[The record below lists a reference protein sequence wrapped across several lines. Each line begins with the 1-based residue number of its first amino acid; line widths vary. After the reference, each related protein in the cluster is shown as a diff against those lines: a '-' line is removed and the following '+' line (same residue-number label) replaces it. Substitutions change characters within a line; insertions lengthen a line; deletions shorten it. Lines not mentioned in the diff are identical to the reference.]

1 MKKGMLVALS
11 IVSVL
16 SFPHFAVGKVP
27 GVPAGVQGATKGIVA
42 VSHPAAAQVGRD
54 ILAKGGNAI
63 DAAAGIQFALNVAE
77 PYMSG
82 IGGGGFMMIYVKD
95 QNKVTVIDSRE
106 VAPAKVTPDMFLQ
119 ADGKPIPFEERHTS
133 GQAVGVP
140 GTLLGVEQALK
151 SYGTWDLEKVIEP
164 SIELAEKGVR
174 VNWVS
179 AQFIAN
185 SMEKLKK
192 HETAAQVFAPNGVP
206 LKEGEMLVQPQ
217 LAKTLKIIR
226 DKGADAL
233 YEGEI
238 GKALVEEVQR
248 TGGSMSLDDLRAYQ
262 VKEREPVRGMYRGYE
277 VISMAP
283 PSSGG
288 LTLIQILKLM
298 EGYDNKKDGIGSVA
312 YLHHLIEANHLAY
325 ADRAAFMADED
336 VYPVPKKGLI
346 ADKYIKERRQLIHE
360 ETANADI
367 VAGDPWKYDPGKKPE
382 VSIKLRDQSP
392 VKQTTHF
399 SVMDRWGNIVAYTTT
414 IEDIFG
420 SGVMVPGYGFMLNN
434 ELTDFDAIPGG
445 VNQVEPGKRPRSSMT
460 PTMVL
465 KDGKPFLAI
474 GSPGGSTIIAS
485 VSQTIL
491 NVIDH
496 GMEIEDAIRAPR
508 IFSSSYP
515 NVTWE
520 AGIDQD
526 VILQLMAKGHVF
538 AEEPTNIGNV
548 QAIVYDFETG
558 KMYGGADNTR
568 EGTVLGVDAIAYT
581 AAQPIQSPK
590 EKDGPFDLQVNGHVY
605 PYTAEQKVMIDGV
618 AHVHAKK
625 LLLGLGQKV
634 TSFQSDVVMVKGIP
648 YLPVKKVGEKLGYTV
663 VWKEGERTIELKS
676 KK

>member
-1 MKKGMLVALS
+1 MKKRMLVALS

-16 SFPHFAVGKVP
+16 SFPHFALGKVP
-27 GVPAGVQGATKGIVA
+27 GVPEGVQGASKGIVA

-82 IGGGGFMMIYVKD
+82 IGGGGFMMIYLKD
-95 QNKVTVIDSRE
+95 QNKITVIDSRE
-106 VAPAKVTPDMFLQ
+106 VAPAKVTPDLFLQ
-119 ADGKPIPFEERHTS
+119 ADGKPIPFEERHTN
-133 GQAVGVP
+133 GKAVGIP
-140 GTLLGVEQALK
+140 GTLLGVEHALQ
-151 SYGTWDLEKVIEP
+151 SYGTWELGEVVEP

-174 VNWVS
+174 VNWIS
-179 AQFIAN
+179 AAYIAE
-185 SMEKLKK
+185 SLDKLKK
-192 HETAAQVFAPNGVP
+192 HETAAKVFAPNGEP
-206 LKEGEMLVQPQ
+206 LKEGQMLVQPE
-217 LAKTLKIIR
+217 LAKALKVIR

-238 GKALVEEVQR
+238 GQALIKEVQR
-248 TGGSMSLDDLRAYQ
+248 TGGSMTLEDLKGYQ

-298 EGYDNKKDGIGSVA
+298 EGYDNKKDGFGSVA

-325 ADRAAFMADED
+325 ADRAAYMADED
-336 VYPVPKKGLI
+336 VYPVPKQGLI
-346 ADKYIKERRQLIHE
+346 ADAYIKERRQLIRDE
-360 ETANADI
+360 AANAN
-367 VAGDPWKYDPGKKPE
+367 VKAGDPWKYDPGKKPE
-382 VSIKLRDQSP
+382 VSIHLTDQTP

-399 SVMDRWGNIVAYTTT
+399 SVMDKWGNIVTYTTT

-465 KDGKPFLAI
+465 KDGKPFLSI

-496 GMEIEDAIRAPR
+496 GMEIQDAIRAPR

-515 NVTWE
+515 KITWE

-548 QAIVYDFETG
+548 QAIVYDYETG

-581 AAQPIQSPK
+581 AAQPAERPE
-590 EKDGPFDLQVNGHVY
+590 EKDGPFTIRVNGHVY
-605 PYTAEQKVMIDGV
+605 PYTTEQKTLIDG
-618 AHVHAKK
+618 AAYIQAEK
-625 LLLGLGQKV
+625 LLLGLGQAA
-634 TSFQSDVVMVKGIP
+634 TSFQSERVMVKGIP
-648 YLPVKKVGEKLGYTV
+648 FLSVKKVGEKLGYTV
-663 VWKEGERTIELKS
+663 VWKEEERSIELNNS
-676 KK
+676 Q